1 MTRASKLVSAL
12 SFSSTS
18 YRIGWLDILQCEK
31 LPSFISAPFGSETL
45 FGSVT
50 IYVLSTLMEKWKK
63 KTQKGF
69 SDLKKTNK
77 QNKRCPT
84 LFSDFFSSRWL
95 AINYIILMDKSNCDE
110 LKWRIKKWDLRWSIN
125 SPFRRHMFIVVLKLA
140 VDLVKKKTRLFS
152 RPCSFSVLS
161 FRQLTSQNTK
171 QNECERIF
179 CLLGAI
185 NDLTNYS
192 TSIFV
197 RWQKGNVARCAVVI
211 HCVYLVP
218 YLFHHI
224 RKVKDVVILTRNIF
238 SL

>member
-1 MTRASKLVSAL
+1 MARHGVYP
-12 SFSSTS
+12 SFENCNSRVTLAAIDDARIKTCLGSLFHSSTS

-63 KTQKGF
+63 KTKQKGF

-140 VDLVKKKTRLFS
+140 VDLVKKKHVCS
-152 RPCSFSVLS
+152 RVLVVFPS
-161 FRQLTSQNTK
+161 YPLGNWQVRIQNK
-171 QNECERIF
+171 
-179 CLLGAI
+179 
-185 NDLTNYS
+185 TNVREF
-192 TSIFV
+192 FV
-197 RWQKGNVARCAVVI
+197 FWGR
-211 HCVYLVP
+211 
-218 YLFHHI
+218 
-224 RKVKDVVILTRNIF
+224 
-238 SL
+238 